1 MSISDLVE
9 YVKCCVKTEICIPHI
24 CMYLTGPKEVK
35 VLVDLAM
42 ISATGQGDL
51 EVQKVS
57 CLHAAATGYAP
68 LIYDMKPEMGFRE
81 FFPLCQAVWRTL
93 DVDDKLPD
101 KFVRLFFKCM

>member
-1 MSISDLVE
+1 MFVCTN
-9 YVKCCVKTEICIPHI
+9 V
-24 CMYLTGPKEVK
+24 TGPKEVK

-68 LIYDMKPEMGFRE
+68 LIYDMKREMGFRE
-81 FFPLCQAVWRTL
+81 FLPLCQAVWRTL

-101 KFVRLFFKCM
+101 KFVCAFLKLLYIVSFVTILFFIVM